1 MDENWDPL
9 RSWNCQAANN
19 NDLVCDNDDGSWKVK
34 ISTRQNVKNLWDAA
48 TAWWNWWN
56 LWKTAES
63 RQICNG
69 DDNYNGDFYGDGGDI
84 YEYDDDCDLK

>member
-1 MDENWDPL
+1 M
-9 RSWNCQAANN
+9 
-19 NDLVCDNDDGSWKVK
+19 
-34 ISTRQNVKNLWDAA
+34 KNLWDAA
-48 TAWWNWWN
+48 TAWWN

-69 DDNYNGDFYGDGGDI
+69 DDNHNGDGNYNSDYDDDVRDGDGGDI

>member
-1 MDENWDPL
+1 M
-9 RSWNCQAANN
+9 
-19 NDLVCDNDDGSWKVK
+19 
-34 ISTRQNVKNLWDAA
+34 KNLWDAA

-69 DDNYNGDFYGDGGDI
+69 DDNYNDDYDGDGRDVRDGSDL

>member
-1 MDENWDPL
+1 ME
-9 RSWNCQAANN
+9 
-19 NDLVCDNDDGSWKVK
+19 

-69 DDNYNGDFYGDGGDI
+69 DDNHNGDGNYNGDYDDDVRDGDGGDI

>member
-1 MDENWDPL
+1 M
-9 RSWNCQAANN
+9 
-19 NDLVCDNDDGSWKVK
+19 
-34 ISTRQNVKNLWDAA
+34 KNLWDAA

-69 DDNYNGDFYGDGGDI
+69 DDNHNGDYDGDGGDGGDGDL

>member
-1 MDENWDPL
+1 M
-9 RSWNCQAANN
+9 RSWNCQAAND

-69 DDNYNGDFYGDGGDI
+69 DDNYNGDYDGDFCDGDGGDTC
-84 YEYDDDCDLK
+84 EHDDDCDLK